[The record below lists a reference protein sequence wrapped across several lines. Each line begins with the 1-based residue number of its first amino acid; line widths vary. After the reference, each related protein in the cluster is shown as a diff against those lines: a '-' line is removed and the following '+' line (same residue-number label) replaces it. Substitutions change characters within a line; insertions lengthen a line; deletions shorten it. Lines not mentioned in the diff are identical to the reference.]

1 MASDL
6 ELDYYSILDIKPDAT
21 KSTIKEAY
29 HRLALRDH
37 PDKNPKDV
45 DRAKAAFQKL
55 QEAYE
60 TLKDENK
67 RILYDARFT
76 FLRRDFSRA
85 PSEDSLKKNAENAL
99 RERMKREKRE
109 REWMETERVAM
120 ENIVRLEKEIEALL
134 ARIKKL
140 RMTME

>member
-1 MASDL
+1 MR
-6 ELDYYSILDIKPDAT
+6 KPLFRRYDQEACIYP
-21 KSTIKEAY
+21 KLTIY
-29 HRLALRDH
+29 
-37 PDKNPKDV
+37 
-45 DRAKAAFQKL
+45 QKL

-76 FLRRDFSRA
+76 FLRRGFSRA